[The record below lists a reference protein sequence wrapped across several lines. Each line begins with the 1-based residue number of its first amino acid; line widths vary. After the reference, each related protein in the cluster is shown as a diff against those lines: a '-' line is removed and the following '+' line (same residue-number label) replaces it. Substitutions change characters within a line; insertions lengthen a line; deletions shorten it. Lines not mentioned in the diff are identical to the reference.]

1 MLIALIVSRL
11 VLFIVFATAG
21 FAKLSDP
28 TGSRKAIIGFGAP
41 TWLATPLGVLLPL
54 VELTVAAILVP
65 VGSAWLGAV
74 GALSLLLAFIIGI
87 SINLARGRT
96 PDCHCFGQLHSAP
109 AGWSTLARNAVL
121 ASAAGFLVWQG
132 RHNPSPSFVGWLAD
146 LTTAQR
152 VDLLGGILG
161 LVLFAGQAALLLQ
174 IMRQQGRI
182 LVRLDS
188 LEAHPNVGGDIAQPE
203 AAIIGLP
210 IGSRAPAFRLD
221 ALRGGTM
228 TLEDLAAARKPVLL
242 LFTNPTCG
250 PCQVLLPE
258 VSRWQREYSAHLTI
272 ALVSE
277 GTAADNRTK
286 TVEHG
291 VSQVLLQQKREV
303 ADVYQAWGTPA
314 AVLVRTDGTIG
325 SPAEQGA
332 DAIRALVAQCVGGEP
347 TLQMAAA
354 PTSAGK
360 GPNGNGAAPLLQ
372 TAKLGESAPQLKL
385 RDLNGKTSRPELFPR
400 PEDSGPF
407 LESRMRLLPADAERS
422 KGLGCRSPAWSTR
435 ARSNF
440 DRNGRR
446 WS

>member
-1 MLIALIVSRL
+1 
-11 VLFIVFATAG
+11 
-21 FAKLSDP
+21 
-28 TGSRKAIIGFGAP
+28 
-41 TWLATPLGVLLPL
+41 
-54 VELTVAAILVP
+54 
-65 VGSAWLGAV
+65 
-74 GALSLLLAFIIGI
+74 
-87 SINLARGRT
+87 
-96 PDCHCFGQLHSAP
+96 
-109 AGWSTLARNAVL
+109 
-121 ASAAGFLVWQG
+121 
-132 RHNPSPSFVGWLAD
+132 
-146 LTTAQR
+146 
-152 VDLLGGILG
+152 
-161 LVLFAGQAALLLQ
+161 
-174 IMRQQGRI
+174 MRQQGRI

-385 RDLNGKTSRPELFPR
+385 RDLNGKTVALNSFRDRKILVLFWNHGCGFCQRMLNDLRDWDADPPPGAPVLVVISTGTAEDGREMGLRSRVLLDPSQQAGAAFGARGTPMAVLLDAGGRIASEIAAGAQAVFALANPEPTEVHQL
-400 PEDSGPF
+400 
-407 LESRMRLLPADAERS
+407 
-422 KGLGCRSPAWSTR
+422 
-435 ARSNF
+435 SN
-440 DRNGRR
+440 
-446 WS
+446 